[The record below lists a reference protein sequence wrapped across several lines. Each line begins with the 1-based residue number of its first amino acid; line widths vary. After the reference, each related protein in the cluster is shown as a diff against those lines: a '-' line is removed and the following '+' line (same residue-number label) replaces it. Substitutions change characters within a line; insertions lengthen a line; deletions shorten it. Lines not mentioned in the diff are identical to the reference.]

1 MNPKIFDTLERI
13 AVDLEPASNTRLAA
27 AIVYRNRIISLGVNQ
42 MKSHPM
48 QAKFCKH
55 ESAVF
60 WHAENNSIFNA
71 IKNGHQDLM
80 HKCQLYVLRVKR
92 NIANCDKFIW
102 GSAKPCIG
110 CEKAIK
116 YYGIKTVHYTLDSS
130 LEEQLSATKN
140 FLT

>member
-55 ESAVF
+55 ESAIY
-60 WHAENNSIFNA
+60 WHSETNAIFNA
-71 IKNGHQDLM
+71 IKNGDEELLPKSTM
-80 HKCQLYVLRVKR
+80 YILRVKR
-92 NIANCDKFIW
+92 PEANVETFVR
-102 GSAKPCIG
+102 GLAKPCSG
-110 CEKAIK
+110 CARAIDE
-116 YYGIKTVHYTLDSS
+116 YGIKQVIYTTDNGDYGLRLHS
-130 LEEQLSATKN
+130 
-140 FLT
+140 